1 MKECPKCHTQYDDT
15 MSFCTKDGCRLIE
28 PGNATVA
35 ENNPPLRPKQK
46 GGCLKK
52 IVVSVVLLIIA
63 LVAFY
68 NYIMNAATYLRVE
81 PNMIKVVKAGGECKV
96 DVDYDGYVWTINHK
110 PDWVNIDERD
120 EYFNITVMPNT
131 TGQDRQGT
139 ITVQSGKRLAQMAI
153 GQLGYATRLKTDEYS
168 LNFSSSGGSQKLK
181 LDTDGCALQK
191 DCPDWISVDE
201 EKDGTLSITCD
212 ENDDEYRTGTI
223 VLSEDNVS
231 QSVFVVQGGTCNVCH
246 GEGDKTCSYCLGTG
260 SSGFGWYSTTCM
272 WCGGKGK
279 LECSTCNGTGKRD
292 E

>member
-139 ITVQSGKRLAQMAI
+139 ITVQSGKRLAQVAI

-181 LDTDGCALQK
+181 
-191 DCPDWISVDE
+191 
-201 EKDGTLSITCD
+201 CD